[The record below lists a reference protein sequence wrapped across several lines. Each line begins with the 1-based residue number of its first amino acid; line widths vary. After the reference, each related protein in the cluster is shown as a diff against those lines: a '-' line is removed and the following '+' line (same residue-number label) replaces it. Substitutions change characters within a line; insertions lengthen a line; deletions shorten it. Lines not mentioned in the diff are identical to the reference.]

1 MIEFS
6 EEEKEILVQKIRN
19 YFDSE
24 HGMDLGQF
32 DAEFVLKFFSE
43 EMGAY
48 FYNRGLLDAQAML
61 ASRLE
66 IIQDGIYELEKP
78 TDFTK

>member
-6 EEEKEILVQKIRN
+6 DEEKEILVQKIRT
-19 YFDSE
+19 YFDKE
-24 HGMDLGQF
+24 MDYELGQF
-32 DAEFVLKFFSE
+32 EAEFVLKFFSE
-43 EMGAY
+43 EVGAY
-48 FYNRGLLDAQAML
+48 FYNRGLLDAQAMI
-61 ASRLE
+61 ASRVE